1 MKYNGLCAIIIGILK
16 ERGDTVTRIQLSD
29 HFSFSRLFRF
39 TFPSIVMMIFTS
51 IYGIVDG
58 FFVSNFAGEAA
69 FVAVNFIIPYPLIL
83 GAIGFMFGSGGSAL
97 IAKTLGEQ
105 DGKRAN
111 QIFSLIVYTSIISG
125 VAIMIAGLLLL
136 RPVAIFLG
144 ATDSL
149 LTDSLRYG
157 NIILL
162 AIPAYI
168 LQYAFQ
174 SLFIT
179 AEKPRLALAVTLA
192 AGFANIILDALFV
205 GVFSWGI
212 EGAAIATAIS
222 QYIGGVVPVI
232 YFLCPNSSLLCLTST
247 GPDIRSLLRICLNG
261 SSELMSNISMPAVSM
276 IYNAQLLFYAGE
288 GGVAAYGVLMYVCM
302 IFIAIFIGYTVG
314 IAPIVSYHYGAQNHG
329 ELKSLLSKSCVIIG
343 AFSVLMFLAGE
354 LLGTPFSMLFV
365 GYDAG
370 LLDMTSHAFAIFS
383 FSFLFTGFAIFF
395 SGFFTALN
403 DGITSAIISFMR
415 TLVFQVAAVLLLPL
429 IFQLDGIWLSL
440 IVAELMAVVVSLI
453 FLFIKKNK
461 YKYL

>member
-1 MKYNGLCAIIIGILK
+1 MS
-16 ERGDTVTRIQLSD
+16 RIQLSD
-29 HFSFSRLFRF
+29 HFGFSRLFRF

-83 GAIGFMFGSGGSAL
+83 GAVGFMFGSGGSAL
-97 IAKTLGEQ
+97 IARTLGEGDRQ
-105 DGKRAN
+105 KAN
-111 QIFSLIVYTSIISG
+111 RIFSLIVYTSIISG
-125 VAIMIAGLLLL
+125 VVIMIVGLLLL

-144 ATDSL
+144 ASGDL

-174 SLFIT
+174 CLFIT
-179 AEKPRLALAVTLA
+179 AEKPRLALVVTVA
-192 AGFANIILDALFV
+192 AGVANMVLDALLV
-205 GVFSWGI
+205 GALSLGI

-232 YFLCPNSSLLCLTST
+232 YFLCPNSSLLRLTGT
-247 GPDIRSLLRICLNG
+247 GPDIRSLIRVCVNG

-276 IYNAQLLFYAGE
+276 IYNAQLLLYAGE
-288 GGVAAYGVLMYVCM
+288 NGVAAYGVLMYVCM
-302 IFIAIFIGYTVG
+302 IFIAIFIGYSVG
-314 IAPIVSYHYGAQNHG
+314 IAPVVSYHYGADNKK
-329 ELKSLLSKSCVIIG
+329 ELKSLLSKSAIIIG
-343 AFSVLMFLAGE
+343 AFSVLMFIAGE

-365 GYDAG
+365 GYDTE
-370 LLDMTSHAFAIFS
+370 LLEMTSHAFSIFS
-383 FSFLFTGFAIFF
+383 FSFLFTGYAIFL

-403 DGITSAIISFMR
+403 DGVTSAIISFMR
-415 TLVFQVAAVLLLPL
+415 TLVFQVASVLILPM
-429 IFQLDGIWLSL
+429 IFKLDGIWISL

-453 FLFIKKNK
+453 FLFVKKKK
-461 YKYL
+461 YGYM

>member
-1 MKYNGLCAIIIGILK
+1 
-16 ERGDTVTRIQLSD
+16 
-29 HFSFSRLFRF
+29 
-39 TFPSIVMMIFTS
+39 MMIFTS

-83 GAIGFMFGSGGSAL
+83 GAVGFMFGSGGSAL
-97 IAKTLGEQ
+97 IARTLGEGDRQ
-105 DGKRAN
+105 KAN
-111 QIFSLIVYTSIISG
+111 RIFSLIVYTSIISG
-125 VAIMIAGLLLL
+125 VVIMIVGLLLL

-144 ATDSL
+144 ASGDL

-174 SLFIT
+174 CLFIT
-179 AEKPRLALAVTLA
+179 AEKPRLALVVTVA
-192 AGFANIILDALFV
+192 AGVANMVLDALLV
-205 GVFSWGI
+205 GVIPLGI

-232 YFLCPNSSLLCLTST
+232 YFLCPNSSLLRLTGT
-247 GPDIRSLLRICLNG
+247 GPDIRSLIRVCVNG

-276 IYNAQLLFYAGE
+276 IYNAQLLLYAGE
-288 GGVAAYGVLMYVCM
+288 NGVAAYGVLMYVCM
-302 IFIAIFIGYTVG
+302 IFIAIFIGYSVG
-314 IAPIVSYHYGAQNHG
+314 IAPVVSYHYGAGNKK
-329 ELKSLLSKSCVIIG
+329 ELKSLLSKSAIIIG
-343 AFSVLMFLAGE
+343 AFSVLMFIAGE

-365 GYDAG
+365 GYDTE
-370 LLDMTSHAFAIFS
+370 LLEMTSHAFSIFS
-383 FSFLFTGFAIFF
+383 FSFLFTGYAIFL

-403 DGITSAIISFMR
+403 DGVTSAIISFMR
-415 TLVFQVAAVLLLPL
+415 TLVFQVASVLILPM
-429 IFQLDGIWLSL
+429 IFKLDGIWISL

-453 FLFIKKNK
+453 FLFVKKKK
-461 YKYL
+461 YGYM

>member
-1 MKYNGLCAIIIGILK
+1 MS
-16 ERGDTVTRIQLSD
+16 RIQLSD
-29 HFSFSRLFRF
+29 HFGFSRLFRF

-83 GAIGFMFGSGGSAL
+83 GAVGFMFGSGGSAL
-97 IAKTLGEQ
+97 IARTLGEGDRQ
-105 DGKRAN
+105 KAN
-111 QIFSLIVYTSIISG
+111 RIFSLIVYTSIISG
-125 VAIMIAGLLLL
+125 VVIMIVGLLLL

-144 ATDSL
+144 ASGDL

-174 SLFIT
+174 CLFIT
-179 AEKPRLALAVTLA
+179 AEKPRLALVVTVA
-192 AGFANIILDALFV
+192 AGVANMVLDALLV
-205 GVFSWGI
+205 GALSLGI

-232 YFLCPNSSLLCLTST
+232 YFLCPNSSLLRLTGT
-247 GPDIRSLLRICLNG
+247 GPDIRSLIRVCVNG

-276 IYNAQLLFYAGE
+276 IYNAQLLLYAGE
-288 GGVAAYGVLMYVCM
+288 NGVAAYGVLMYVCM
-302 IFIAIFIGYTVG
+302 IFIAIFIGYSVG
-314 IAPIVSYHYGAQNHG
+314 IAPVVSYHYGAGNKK
-329 ELKSLLSKSCVIIG
+329 ELKSLLSKSAIIIG
-343 AFSVLMFLAGE
+343 AFSVLMFIAGE

-365 GYDAG
+365 GYDTE
-370 LLDMTSHAFAIFS
+370 LLEMTSHAFSIFS
-383 FSFLFTGFAIFF
+383 FSFLFTGYAIFL

-403 DGITSAIISFMR
+403 DGVTSAIISFMR
-415 TLVFQVAAVLLLPL
+415 TLVFQVASVLILPM
-429 IFQLDGIWLSL
+429 IFKLDGIWISL

-453 FLFIKKNK
+453 FLFVKKKK
-461 YKYL
+461 YGYM